1 MKLKKN
7 LLAAAITSITALT
20 LLGCGTE
27 DKQDQSPNTE
37 SQRYSLSGLAVDG
50 PIARALVYYDLNDNG
65 KKDSYEPGALTDNN
79 GHYNDFPVFEDGSLV
94 RTINYCSGLEARP
107 EFCLELTEDQAK
119 EFSDDTKLIVT
130 GGYDLYTGEPF
141 EGSLSTPASTSYAS
155 GQVAITPMSSM
166 INNGRQG
173 VSDLYNY
180 LLSLPGIASAFGD
193 SALTPENLANLNFLE
208 SEEKFIA
215 PAFAVT
221 YRLHKYVSVIEDWV
235 KEQSVYSEIKDGEN
249 INSDISGLIYQEYED
264 LNNADFTTAWSSI
277 LTKIDALYVKAGLT
291 APTAPDASALIQYLA
306 DIKTATE
313 KSFGITP
320 HLGSELTFA
329 NVKGRTR
336 GVEVVVLK
344 VIRGA
349 PHASSITA
357 LDDDS
362 YLTSLEGATGTTDA
376 DGKVTEEKGS
386 FNFTQLVE
394 AEGTSAEI
402 IAAANSAKNTTGSSL
417 SSDLAGK
424 MLDFEDDGTDENKKA
439 KAAIF
444 FTGAEG
450 ATRGDI
456 HLCLKYLEK
465 KNSTGDFSDDNLS
478 SESLKGDYIAGTWET
493 LAALNNTVML
503 RLDYLGG
510 RSAVLK
516 KIGLTGNTDPGLAGE
531 TEYRFDFNGET
542 AKFSSTEGFNPTGD
556 TPVITSSPDCK
567 TYIDTP
573 TAS

>member
-1 MKLKKN
+1 MKFNKS
-7 LLAAAITSITALT
+7 LLAVAITSITALT
-20 LLGCGTE
+20 LYGCGTE
-27 DKQDQSPNTE
+27 KQDGGSDTSSE
-37 SQRYSLSGLAVDG
+37 RFSLSGLAVDG
-50 PIARALVYYDLNDNG
+50 PIARALVYYDLNNNG
-65 KKDSYEPGALTDNN
+65 EKDSFEPGALTDNY
-79 GHYNDFPVFEDGSLV
+79 GHYNKRVVFSENGGIT
-94 RTINYCSGLEARP
+94 RIINYCSGLEARP
-107 EFCLELTEDQAK
+107 EFCLELTSTQAK

-141 EGSLSTPASTSYAS
+141 EGTLSTPANKSYQNIS
-155 GQVAITPMSSM
+155 SYIAITPMSSM
-166 INNGRQG
+166 INNGGQG
-173 VSDLYNY
+173 VSDLISY
-180 LLSLPGIASAFGD
+180 LISLPGITGTPWSA
-193 SALTPENLANLNFLE
+193 ALTLETLLNLNFLE
-208 SEEKFIA
+208 SEDKFNA

-221 YRLHKYVSVIEDWV
+221 YRLHKYVSVIGDWV
-235 KEQSVYSEIKDGEN
+235 RDQSVYSEIEDGEN
-249 INSDISGLIYQEYED
+249 INSDISGLIYQEYEN
-264 LNNADFTTAWSSI
+264 LNNANFTTAWSSI
-277 LTKIDALYVKAGLT
+277 LTKIDALYVNAGLT
-291 APTAPDASALIQYLA
+291 APTAPDTAPLIAFLE

-349 PHASSITA
+349 PHASAITA

-362 YLTSLEGATGTTDA
+362 YLTSLEGADSTTGSGDN
-376 DGKVTEEKGS
+376 VTEKGS

-394 AEGTSAEI
+394 AEGTPTEI
-402 IAAANSAKNTTGSSL
+402 IAAANNAKNSTGSSL

-424 MLDFEDDGTDENKKA
+424 MLDFEDDGTDETIDS

-450 ATRGDI
+450 ATRGEI
-456 HLCLKYLEK
+456 HLCLKY
-465 KNSTGDFSDDNLS
+465 SDTNDSDAVLA
-478 SESLKGDYIAGTWET
+478 GDYIPGTWET

-516 KIGLTGNTDPGLAGE
+516 KIGLTGNGVE

-542 AKFSSTEGFNPTGD
+542 SKFTSDQGFED
-556 TPVITSSPDCK
+556 TPVGTEVITSSAACK
-567 TYIDTP
+567 TYVDAP
-573 TAS
+573 EV

>member
-1 MKLKKN
+1 MKFNKS
-7 LLAAAITSITALT
+7 LLAVAITSITALT
-20 LLGCGTE
+20 LYGCGTE
-27 DKQDQSPNTE
+27 KQDGGSDTSSE
-37 SQRYSLSGLAVDG
+37 RFSLSGLAVDG
-50 PIARALVYYDLNDNG
+50 PIARALVYYDLNNNG
-65 KKDSYEPGALTDNN
+65 EKDSFEPGALTDNY
-79 GHYNDFPVFEDGSLV
+79 GHYNKRVVFSENGGIT
-94 RTINYCSGLEARP
+94 RIINYCSGLEARP
-107 EFCLELTEDQAK
+107 EFCLELTSTQAK

-141 EGSLSTPASTSYAS
+141 EGTLSTPANKSYQNIS
-155 GQVAITPMSSM
+155 SYIAITPMSSM
-166 INNGRQG
+166 INNGGQG
-173 VSDLYNY
+173 VSDLISY
-180 LLSLPGIASAFGD
+180 LISLPGITGTPWSA
-193 SALTPENLANLNFLE
+193 ALTLETLLNLNFLE
-208 SEEKFIA
+208 SEDKFNA

-221 YRLHKYVSVIEDWV
+221 YRLHKYVSVIGDWV
-235 KEQSVYSEIKDGEN
+235 RDQSVYSEIEDGEN
-249 INSDISGLIYQEYED
+249 INSDISGLIYQEYEN
-264 LNNADFTTAWSSI
+264 LNNANFTTAWSSI
-277 LTKIDALYVKAGLT
+277 LTKVDALYVNAGLT
-291 APTAPDASALIQYLA
+291 APTAPDTAPLIAFLE

-349 PHASSITA
+349 PHASAITA

-362 YLTSLEGATGTTDA
+362 YLTSLEGADSTTGSGDN
-376 DGKVTEEKGS
+376 VTEKGS

-394 AEGTSAEI
+394 AEGTPTEI
-402 IAAANSAKNTTGSSL
+402 IAAANNAKNSTGSSL

-424 MLDFEDDGTDENKKA
+424 MLDFEDDGTDETIDS

-450 ATRGDI
+450 ATRGEI
-456 HLCLKYLEK
+456 HLCLKY
-465 KNSTGDFSDDNLS
+465 SDTNDSDAVLA
-478 SESLKGDYIAGTWET
+478 GDYIPGTWET

-516 KIGLTGNTDPGLAGE
+516 KIGLTGNGVE

-542 AKFSSTEGFNPTGD
+542 SKFTSDQGFED
-556 TPVITSSPDCK
+556 TPVGTEVITSSAACK
-567 TYIDTP
+567 TYVDAP
-573 TAS
+573 EV